1 MTSDAPVSPMLSCFT
16 YYFFFKFWSEIFIWF
31 FVFIKCNCCDCRV
44 NEDVQ
49 QKKLTIRRL
58 SQKCQELQNSF
69 HRLKPDEVSLSE
81 DTALPVNQQHAQ
93 GKEVGFDVK
102 ESIAEKINGSD
113 HSRPSVSGV
122 HSAKMSQQFGD
133 KCSSDTLNVD
143 AKNLRQSGFVDRRPT
158 STFHEA
164 DSSDHQPS
172 ISSGMVVDCE
182 KNLGGVV
189 VANDGDETTNLPRK
203 SRRSFGHGDGDV
215 DLKSRL
221 RAAEEMV
228 AILKGELRI
237 CRRVNESG
245 SSAAREED
253 LRVSE
258 HLEEIKVLRQH
269 LEQSLKKN
277 DELRDNLL
285 HQLKHAGYRQK
296 LYVLWLRF

>member
-1 MTSDAPVSPMLSCFT
+1 M
-16 YYFFFKFWSEIFIWF
+16 
-31 FVFIKCNCCDCRV
+31 

-102 ESIAEKINGSD
+102 ESISEKINDDD
-113 HSRPSVSGV
+113 HSRPSVSGIR
-122 HSAKMSQQFGD
+122 SGKMSRQFGD
-133 KCSSDTLNVD
+133 KGSSDALNVD
-143 AKNLRQSGFVDRRPT
+143 VKNQRQSGFVGHRPT
-158 STFHEA
+158 STVHEA
-164 DSSDHQPS
+164 DSSDHQPT

-189 VANDGDETTNLPRK
+189 VGDETTDLPRK
-203 SRRSFGHGDGDV
+203 SRRGFGDGDGGA
-215 DLKSRL
+215 DLRSRL

-245 SSAAREED
+245 SSAVPEED
-253 LRVSE
+253 LRVRE
-258 HLEEIKVLRQH
+258 HLEEIKGLRQH

-285 HQLKHAGYRQK
+285 HQLKHAGYRQIISKVVLHAVYFALFVLDYK
-296 LYVLWLRF
+296 LVFQVLP